1 MVFMQKRKLRFIEVE
16 EHTNSHR
23 IRVQVIRLTQSSLW
37 LLVVSSF
44 GALNLIEGTSSKRMR
59 GIFVVS
65 FVTPAFRE
73 LWVRSHFLGEKKQKK
88 SEWLTLSG
96 WNLPF

>member
-23 IRVQVIRLTQSSLW
+23 IRVQVTRLTQSSLW

-73 LWVRSHFLGEKKQKK
+73 LGSGPTFWGKKNKK
-88 SEWLTLSG
+88 NLSG
-96 WNLPF
+96 